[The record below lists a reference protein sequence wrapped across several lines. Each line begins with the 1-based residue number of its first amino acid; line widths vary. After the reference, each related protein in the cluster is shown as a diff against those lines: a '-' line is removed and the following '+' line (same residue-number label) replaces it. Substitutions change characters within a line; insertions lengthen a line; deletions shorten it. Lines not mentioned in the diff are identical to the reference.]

1 MASACGREATRTRQ
15 GSKLRR
21 EYFQTDAT
29 INGRPP
35 PEGVQ
40 MRISSGLLLVA
51 AAVTISACTAS
62 SPHASPQPAATAS
75 LLPATIHTAS
85 ASAASAI
92 CQPQVAAWIR
102 GAELTVNEIFS
113 EVLKL
118 TGAMTTA
125 SRPSQLAPYAGPFR
139 SIAQKEAEE
148 LPPKCSTTLSRDWVS
163 LDASLFGLSAHLRL
177 GDTAGIDSYASRTVG
192 AIARMTI
199 DLHMQLKP

>member
-1 MASACGREATRTRQ
+1 
-15 GSKLRR
+15 
-21 EYFQTDAT
+21 
-29 INGRPP
+29 
-35 PEGVQ
+35 

-51 AAVTISACTAS
+51 AAITVTACTATA
-62 SPHASPQPAATAS
+62 PPRASPQPAVTAS
-75 LLPATIHTAS
+75 LLPAMIHSAS
-85 ASAASAI
+85 PPSAASAI
-92 CQPQVAAWIR
+92 CQPRVAAWIR
-102 GAELTVNEIFS
+102 GAELTVNQIFS

-118 TGAMTTA
+118 TSAMTTA
-125 SRPSQLAPYAGPFR
+125 SRPSQLAPYAGPFW
-139 SIAQKEAEE
+139 SIAQREARE